1 MQRGR
6 FLLFTRCQQPPL
18 SVGRPRALLSLSR
31 RDSPALCRSPAPE
44 SACFLPRGFTER
56 QRPRIS
62 PVCSV
67 GSVASGVPPLPQ
79 GQNGFR
85 YPQRSVPPAS
95 PPPRALSCLCS
106 FLRVCTR
113 ELCLPRGLSL
123 LEPVCRLRRAC
134 RVALLRRWRRRPL
147 AHPCL
152 RGACLSAPSGH
163 RERGRCEHAQAGFPG
178 GACLH
183 LQVLA
188 WGGVAGPHAGRV
200 SCFDRCRLFPQ
211 RPFRR
216 HPDSCT

>member
-18 SVGRPRALLSLSR
+18 SVGRGGCWHPPRFHREAETTHLARVQCGVRGLRRASSAARAERVSLS
-31 RDSPALCRSPAPE
+31 SEKCPASVAPAL
-44 SACFLPRGFTER
+44 GTE
-56 QRPRIS
+56 
-62 PVCSV
+62 
-67 GSVASGVPPLPQ
+67 
-79 GQNGFR
+79 
-85 YPQRSVPPAS
+85 
-95 PPPRALSCLCS
+95 LCS

-147 AHPCL
+147 AHPRL

-163 RERGRCEHAQAGFPG
+163 RERGRCEHARAGFPG
-178 GACLH
+178 GTCLH

>member
-1 MQRGR
+1 MRCTVCELLSLWLSRRTADYILVCAGGLSVQRGR

-31 RDSPALCRSPAPE
+31 RDTPALRRSPAPE

-95 PPPRALSCLCS
+95 PPPRALSCARSCVCAPVSFVCHAASPCWSLCADS
-106 FLRVCTR
+106 AA
-113 ELCLPRGLSL
+113 
-123 LEPVCRLRRAC
+123 RA
-134 RVALLRRWRRRPL
+134 AW
-147 AHPCL
+147 PC
-152 RGACLSAPSGH
+152 CD
-163 RERGRCEHAQAGFPG
+163 
-178 GACLH
+178 
-183 LQVLA
+183 
-188 WGGVAGPHAGRV
+188 GGVGARSPIPA
-200 SCFDRCRLFPQ
+200 
-211 RPFRR
+211 
-216 HPDSCT
+216 